1 LSQSVERG
9 GMERE
14 AHRAHAETL
23 GSSAQMRCVSWW
35 YRKSRVTVKS
45 AIRTTRTIQTLMR
58 IRAGS
63 CRRFVPAD
71 TPKQRKPRAEL
82 PGAFKGVETMKEH
95 LGITV
100 P

>member
-1 LSQSVERG
+1 
-9 GMERE
+9 M
-14 AHRAHAETL
+14 
-23 GSSAQMRCVSWW
+23 
-35 YRKSRVTVKS
+35 
-45 AIRTTRTIQTLMR
+45 RTIQTLMR

-63 CRRFVPAD
+63 CRRFLPAD
-71 TPKQRKPRAEL
+71 NEAKKPRAEV